1 MTSSSPAEAL
11 VVEPCR
17 PKASPVPSSVQARL
31 SVELSAFDSAW
42 DNVPKRRTTTL
53 AGLVRALI
61 TFPVRETSNKLGLP
75 AWSPAK
81 FADGSVRC
89 AAAVETVCC
98 LVLDF
103 DAGDP
108 DVALAG
114 WAGTMAVLHSTWS
127 HTPESP
133 RFRLV
138 VPLARPVP
146 VDRWAAAWRWAAARS
161 PGADPACK
169 DPSRLYFRPAL
180 PSVDAAHLSTV
191 QPGELLDVLALLED
205 VAPPVDPSLRRT
217 RPEIHVP
224 ARLRDHAVRARLR
237 SDPDSRE
244 RAAAELGAAVTGT
257 GSQQRAT
264 SVACPACRRP
274 SVWFYLAPARLRG
287 ARCNHRNSC
296 GWTGG
301 LDALL
306 CGRAV

>member
-1 MTSSSPAEAL
+1 MASTSPTEAR
-11 VVEPCR
+11 VVELCTPT
-17 PKASPVPSSVQARL
+17 ASPVPSSVLPGLRFD
-31 SVELSAFDSAW
+31 VSAFDNTW
-42 DNVPKRRTTTL
+42 DNVPKPHTSSL
-53 AGLVRALI
+53 AGLVRALT
-61 TFPVRETSNKLGLP
+61 TFPVSRTSNKLALP

-81 FADGSVRC
+81 FVDGSVRC

-108 DVALAG
+108 DVALAA

-127 HTPESP
+127 HTPECP

-180 PSVDAAHLSTV
+180 RSADAAHLSTV
-191 QPGELLDVLALLED
+191 QQGELLDVLALMD
-205 VAPPVDPSLRRT
+205 HTPPPVAPFRRYA

-237 SDPDSRE
+237 SDPVSRE
-244 RAAAELGAAVTGT
+244 RAAAELGAVVSGT

-264 SVACPACRRP
+264 GVACPACRRP
-274 SVWFYLAPARLRG
+274 SVWFYVAPARLRG

-301 LDALL
+301 LDELL
-306 CGRAV
+306 GGRGV